1 MQDRQEKE
9 NDLTTHI
16 VEDQRKRAKNKQ
28 PTGLNS
34 RPKRHHEYWL
44 KQNHPLD
51 SVFSHGR

>member
-16 VEDQRKRAKNKQ
+16 LEDQRKRAKSKQ

-34 RPKRHHEYWL
+34 RPKRHQENWL
-44 KQNHPLD
+44 K
-51 SVFSHGR
+51 